1 MVDIVTRINNV
12 VNGFVWGPFGLAL
25 LFCTGLWLSI
35 RTGFFQ
41 FRRMGYWLRH
51 TIGAIFTNKDITA
64 HTSKEDMA
72 ISQFQSMCTALAGTI
87 GTGNIVGVATAIV
100 SGGPGAIFWMW
111 VMALLG
117 MMTSFSENV
126 LGVYYRRKN
135 EKGEWSGGAM
145 YYLTDGL
152 GAKKGC
158 KQLGKVLAVL
168 FACFCILASFGIGNM
183 SQINSIAGN
192 MNAAFGVPT
201 LVTGL
206 CLMVVTALI
215 VIGGLKRVAAVTE
228 KLVPLMALFYLFGAL
243 TVVCVHWA
251 AVPAAFAAIF
261 RGAFGLQAAGGGVL
275 GYGMARAISWGFKR
289 GAFSNE
295 AGLGASVLVHC
306 AANVEEPVQ
315 QGMWGMF
322 EVFADT
328 MVVCTLTALVVLT
341 SGLVD
346 LDTGAAL
353 TGVEGSALV
362 GQAFST
368 VFGAFGPQFIAVS
381 VLLFAYSTTLGWSH
395 YGTRA
400 VVYLLGE
407 RAAAGYKLVF
417 AAMVLVGAVMKLDL
431 AWALSDTFNGLMMLP
446 NLVGV
451 VGLSGVVVRETQ
463 AYLKRK

>member
-1 MVDIVTRINNV
+1 
-12 VNGFVWGPFGLAL
+12 
-25 LFCTGLWLSI
+25 
-35 RTGFFQ
+35 
-41 FRRMGYWLRH
+41 
-51 TIGAIFTNKDITA
+51 
-64 HTSKEDMA
+64 
-72 ISQFQSMCTALAGTI
+72 
-87 GTGNIVGVATAIV
+87 
-100 SGGPGAIFWMW
+100 
-111 VMALLG
+111 
-117 MMTSFSENV
+117 
-126 LGVYYRRKN
+126 
-135 EKGEWSGGAM
+135 M
-145 YYLTDGL
+145 YYLAEGL
-152 GAKKGC
+152 GGGFGRA
-158 KQLGKVLAVL
+158 LAVL
-168 FACFCILASFGIGNM
+168 FACFCVLASFGMGNM

-192 MNAAFGVPT
+192 LQAVFRVPPV
-201 LVTGL
+201 VTGIVL
-206 CLMVVTALI
+206 ALLTGR
-215 VIGGLKRVAAVTE
+215 VILGGLKRVAAVTE
-228 KLVPLMALFYLFGAL
+228 AIVPLMALFYLFGAL

-275 GYGMARAISWGFKR
+275 
-289 GAFSNE
+289 
-295 AGLGASVLVHC
+295 VHC
-306 AANVEEPVQ
+306 ATNVEEPVQ

-328 MVVCTLTALVVLT
+328 MVVCTITALVVLT